1 MSFRMIDQ
9 TDRQLAAWIGDT
21 LDLVNV
27 SLAPPGAAEA
37 ARGVGLYLME
47 LVQSA
52 PPRGT
57 RRPPILMTLRYLVTT
72 QASKPEEAH
81 QMLGKL
87 VIAALENPEFEVEQE
102 PLPLALWTALG
113 IAPRPSFV
121 LRVPFRHERPEK
133 LAPRVKHLV
142 IKRLPLRSFG
152 GQIVGPENIPLM
164 NVRVELA
171 GLDMYTNTDSKG
183 RFHFASVPDAP
194 GAKLLRVRAKGQE
207 FSINTEQ
214 ADSDKEPLVI
224 HLQLEG

>member
-1 MSFRMIDQ
+1 MIDE
-9 TDRQLAAWIGDT
+9 TDRHLVAWVAEI
-21 LDLVNV
+21 LDKVSV
-27 SLAPPGAAEA
+27 SLAAPASNETS
-37 ARGVGLYLME
+37 RGVGLYLME

-52 PPRGT
+52 PARST
-57 RRPPILMTLRYLVTT
+57 RRPPFLMTLRYLVTT
-72 QASKPEEAH
+72 QAAKPEEAH

-102 PLPLALWTALG
+102 PLPVALWTALG

-142 IKRLPLRSFG
+142 IKRLPLHSFG
-152 GQIVGPENIPLM
+152 GQIVGPENMPLM
-164 NVRVELA
+164 NVRVELPA
-171 GLDMYTNTDSKG
+171 LDLFTNTDSKG

-194 GAKLLRVRAKGQE
+194 GGKLLRVLAKGQE

-214 ADSDKEPLVI
+214 AAADKGPLVI